1 MGAFYNRYG
10 FFSVSRSFIAVID
23 SLFSLV
29 LSSASLCCFLFLF
42 LFTLIGSFIMV
53 TDYLIIYSQSFCYQ
67 RYSFFTPIGS
77 FIAVTDSLV
86 TPVLLSPLLIL

>member
-1 MGAFYNRYG
+1 MGPFYNRYG
-10 FFSVSRSFIAVID
+10 FFTVSRSFIAVID

-29 LSSASLCCFLFLF
+29 LSSALLCCFLF

-77 FIAVTDSLV
+77 FIAVTGSLV
-86 TPVLLSPLLIL
+86 TPVLLSPLLILY